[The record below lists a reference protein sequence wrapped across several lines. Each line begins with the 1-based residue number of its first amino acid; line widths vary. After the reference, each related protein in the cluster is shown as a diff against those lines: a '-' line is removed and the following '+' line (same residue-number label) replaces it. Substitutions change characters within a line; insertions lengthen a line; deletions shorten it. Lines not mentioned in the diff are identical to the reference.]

1 MLNTAQLQRYNDFST
16 LLCIESTR
24 QFSEDMEHVNY
35 LYSSEVQKL
44 IDKEAIQIKELHRS
58 IHEIEYT
65 RTHPLQTFEHN
76 DIKLMFC
83 VSSPAER
90 KFQVTVFIDNPN
102 KRVKLHHS
110 KLDELLEGKLN
121 D

>member
-1 MLNTAQLQRYNDFST
+1 MLNSAQLQRYNDFSS

-24 QFSEDMEHVNY
+24 KFSEDMEHVNY

-44 IDKEAIQIKELHRS
+44 IDEEAIQIKELHS
-58 IHEIEYT
+58 AIHEIEYT

-76 DIKLMFC
+76 DIRLMFC

-102 KRVKLHHS
+102 KRVKLRS
-110 KLDELLEGKLN
+110 GNIDELLEGKLN